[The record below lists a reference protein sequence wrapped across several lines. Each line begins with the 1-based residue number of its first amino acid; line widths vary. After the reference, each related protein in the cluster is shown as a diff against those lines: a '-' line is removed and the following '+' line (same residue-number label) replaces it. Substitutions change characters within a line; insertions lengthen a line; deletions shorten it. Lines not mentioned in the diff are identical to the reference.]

1 MASGNS
7 SKDFDLPVPR
17 KIRASAGFADR
28 VMARIEEEN
37 SSRVVHLP
45 LVTRITSIASLV
57 LLCVAMGILIGY
69 HSSFTPHFTEETA
82 NKQTLEQFRDRYH
95 LYSVRNEDLMMMKM
109 FAN

>member
-17 KIRASAGFADR
+17 KIRASA
-28 VMARIEEEN
+28 
-37 SSRVVHLP
+37 
-45 LVTRITSIASLV
+45 SLV

-69 HSSFTPHFTEETA
+69 HSGFTPHFTEETA